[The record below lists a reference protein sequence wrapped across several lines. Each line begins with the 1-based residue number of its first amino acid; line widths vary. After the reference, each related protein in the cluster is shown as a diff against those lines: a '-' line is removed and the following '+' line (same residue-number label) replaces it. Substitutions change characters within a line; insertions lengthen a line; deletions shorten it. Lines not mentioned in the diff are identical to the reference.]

1 MKTTPRRAA
10 IRGCIRAAQ
19 PRTGRTA
26 GLPARQARWT
36 RLGATMGYTN
46 TPAKRAAVH
55 AAVES
60 MVWVDPHRLAGV
72 LGTAPVRFV
81 VAGLFYGRAWQ
92 LHAAATTPLPT
103 GGELTAVGPDG
114 ARRLIGLQSVTGDRY
129 LLLDLG
135 YEVIDLLHQT
145 AIRQPRP

>member
-1 MKTTPRRAA
+1 MSTTPRRAA
-10 IRGCIRAAQ
+10 IRGCLRAAQ

-55 AAVES
+55 AAVDA
-60 MVWVDPHRLAGV
+60 MDWVDPQRLAGV

-81 VAGLFYGRAWQ
+81 VAGLFCGRAWQ
-92 LHAAATTPLPT
+92 LCSAATAALPT

-114 ARRLIGLQSVTGDRY
+114 ARRLIGLQSIAGDRY
-129 LLLDLG
+129 VLLDLG

-145 AIRQPRP
+145 TIREPER

>member
-1 MKTTPRRAA
+1 MRTTPRRAA
-10 IRGCIRAAQ
+10 IRGCIRAAR

-46 TPAKRAAVH
+46 TPAKRAAIH

-60 MVWVDPHRLAGV
+60 MVWVDPHRLADV

-81 VAGLFYGRAWQ
+81 VAGLFSGRAGQ

-103 GGELTAVGPDG
+103 GGEPTAVGPDG
-114 ARRLIGLQSVTGDRY
+114 PRRLIGLQSVTGDRY
-129 LLLDLG
+129 VLLDLG

-145 AIRQPRP
+145 TIRHPRP

>member
-1 MKTTPRRAA
+1 MRTTPRRAA

-19 PRTGRTA
+19 PRTGRPA

-46 TPAKRAAVH
+46 TPAKRAAIH
-55 AAVES
+55 TAVDA
-60 MVWVDPHRLAGV
+60 MVWVDPQRLADL

-81 VAGLFYGRAWQ
+81 VAGLFCGRAWQ
-92 LHAAATTPLPT
+92 LSSAATTATPT
-103 GGELTAVGPDG
+103 SGELTAVGPDR
-114 ARRLIGLQSVTGDRY
+114 ARRLIGLQTVTGDRY
-129 LLLDLG
+129 VLLDLG

-145 AIRQPRP
+145 AIYQPRP

>member
-1 MKTTPRRAA
+1 MRTTPRRAA

-36 RLGATMGYTN
+36 RLGTTMGYTN
-46 TPAKRAAVH
+46 TPAKRAAIH

-60 MVWVDPHRLAGV
+60 MVWVDPHRLADV
-72 LGTAPVRFV
+72 VDAAPVRFV
-81 VAGLFYGRAWQ
+81 VAGLFCGRTWQ
-92 LHAAATTPLPT
+92 LCSAARAALPT

-114 ARRLIGLQSVTGDRY
+114 PRRLIGLQSVTGDRY

-145 AIRQPRP
+145 TIRPRP